1 MQAVTRFAG
10 AKEPAA
16 TLRANPADL
25 HSPAVGDAFKRSR
38 FISCETKTGD
48 GEGDRK
54 RAAC

>member
-25 HSPAVGDAFKRSR
+25 HLSAVGDAFKRSR
-38 FISCETKTGD
+38 FISCETKTDD